1 MKARVRAPLRRRCRQ
16 EENHRTAREPKTK
29 DLEAVEARAEMAA
42 AEARAV
48 MVEELNRANE
58 KLKRTADALSDAKLA
73 AEAAD
78 RAKGEFLANMS
89 HEIRTPMNAVIGM
102 TSVLLDT
109 DLKPDQRSYV
119 DTIRTSSEALLT
131 IINDILDFSKIEA
144 GMLELESQPFD
155 VRQCVEGALDLL
167 APKAAEKELNLAYF
181 FADDT
186 PSGLVTDVT
195 RVRQVLVNLL
205 SNAVKFTAQ
214 GEVVVSVTSTPLE
227 NGYFETKFEVRDTG
241 IGIPGDRLDR
251 LFKSFSQVDSSTSRH
266 FGGTGLGLA
275 ICKRLVE
282 MLGGEIGVTSEM
294 GRGSTFY
301 FTVVAAAAAIERT
314 SCLSRDDTRLQN
326 RTAVF
331 IDSSTTNHAIVDD
344 LARRWGVVVRMTT
357 DAQEALGWL
366 DRGERFDVV
375 LVGTPAAGSDS
386 LSLAREIGKRR
397 TSSMPVILITSILQL
412 ARVAADDCA
421 ATLLAPIKPQPLFD
435 ALVSILT
442 KDSTHVT
449 KPSVSKQFDGT
460 LGQRLPMRIL
470 LADDNAV
477 NQKVGAVM
485 LSRFGYRADIVG
497 NGKEALDAVRRQSYD
512 LVLMDVQ
519 MPEMDGLEATQRICA
534 EFPKERRPEIVAMTA
549 NARPQDVQECL
560 DAGMDGVL
568 TKPVPVDELRSV
580 LEAAAQKRA
589 SVEPT
594 LRTRML

>member
-594 LRTRML
+594 RRTRML

>member
-1 MKARVRAPLRRRCRQ
+1 
-16 EENHRTAREPKTK
+16 
-29 DLEAVEARAEMAA
+29 
-42 AEARAV
+42 
-48 MVEELNRANE
+48 
-58 KLKRTADALSDAKLA
+58 
-73 AEAAD
+73 
-78 RAKGEFLANMS
+78 
-89 HEIRTPMNAVIGM
+89 
-102 TSVLLDT
+102 
-109 DLKPDQRSYV
+109 
-119 DTIRTSSEALLT
+119 
-131 IINDILDFSKIEA
+131 
-144 GMLELESQPFD
+144 MLELESQPFD

-214 GEVVVSVTSTPLE
+214 GEVVVTVTSTPLE

>member
-1 MKARVRAPLRRRCRQ
+1 
-16 EENHRTAREPKTK
+16 
-29 DLEAVEARAEMAA
+29 
-42 AEARAV
+42 
-48 MVEELNRANE
+48 
-58 KLKRTADALSDAKLA
+58 
-73 AEAAD
+73 
-78 RAKGEFLANMS
+78 
-89 HEIRTPMNAVIGM
+89 
-102 TSVLLDT
+102 
-109 DLKPDQRSYV
+109 
-119 DTIRTSSEALLT
+119 
-131 IINDILDFSKIEA
+131 
-144 GMLELESQPFD
+144 
-155 VRQCVEGALDLL
+155 
-167 APKAAEKELNLAYF
+167 
-181 FADDT
+181 
-186 PSGLVTDVT
+186 
-195 RVRQVLVNLL
+195 
-205 SNAVKFTAQ
+205 
-214 GEVVVSVTSTPLE
+214 
-227 NGYFETKFEVRDTG
+227 
-241 IGIPGDRLDR
+241 
-251 LFKSFSQVDSSTSRH
+251 
-266 FGGTGLGLA
+266 
-275 ICKRLVE
+275 
-282 MLGGEIGVTSEM
+282 M

-589 SVEPT
+589 SV
-594 LRTRML
+594 